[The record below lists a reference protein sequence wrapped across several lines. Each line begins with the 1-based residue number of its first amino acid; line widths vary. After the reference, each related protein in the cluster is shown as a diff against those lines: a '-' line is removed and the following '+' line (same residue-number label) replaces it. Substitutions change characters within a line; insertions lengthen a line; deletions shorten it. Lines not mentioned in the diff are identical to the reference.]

1 MILKITI
8 TYFIICALMGIIAL
22 LLDASEHE
30 DVGGKLGYLS
40 IVLLVIGMSTA
51 AIVGLIYSLWTVW
64 T

>member
-8 TYFIICALMGIIAL
+8 TYFVICALMGIIAL

-30 DVGGKLGYLS
+30 DVGKKLGYLS
-40 IVLLVIGMSTA
+40 MVLSVIRMSIA
-51 AIVGLIYSLWTVW
+51 AIVGLVYTLWTIW

>member
-22 LLDASEHE
+22 LLDVSEHE

-40 IVLLVIGMSTA
+40 IVLSVIGMSTV